1 MKIEN
6 KEHNFVKDGPFI
18 IAEVGINHN
27 GDVKLAKQT
36 IVKAHECGAS
46 AVKLQTFRADTMC
59 SKNSPYY
66 DLFKKCELS
75 EIEIKILNDLCDK
88 LNILL
93 FTTVFDEWAVDTWM
107 KFNPKLIK
115 IASGDITHIPLIE
128 YVASK
133 GIPIILSTG
142 GSSMNDIEVALNSIY
157 SQNKN
162 QDVYILHCVSNY
174 PTKPEDANLNCMQD
188 IKKKFN
194 LPVGFS
200 DHTKGNIVSIS
211 AIASGASI
219 IEKHFTLDQ
228 NFDGPDHK
236 LSSNPEEFRELV
248 RDIKIAYLARGNK
261 SKKPVE
267 DENFIKEIRRS
278 ISASVDIAKGSIIDN
293 SMIVIRRPGHGI
305 QPKDI
310 QLLLGSKVTK
320 DIKAEE
326 VIKWEYIENNIIL

>member
-1 MKIEN
+1 MEIEN
-6 KEHNFVKDGPFI
+6 NKHNFFKDGPFI

-27 GDVKLAKQT
+27 GDIELAKKT

-46 AVKLQTFRADTMC
+46 AVKLQTFQADTMC
-59 SKNSPYY
+59 LKSSPYY
-66 DLFKKCELS
+66 DLFKKCELTETES
-75 EIEIKILNDLCDK
+75 KVINDLCDK
-88 LNILL
+88 LNIFL

-107 KFNPKLIK
+107 QFNPKLIK

-128 YVASK
+128 YTASK

-142 GSSMNDIEVALNSIY
+142 GSSIKEIEVALNAIY
-157 SQNKN
+157 DQNKKL
-162 QDVYILHCVSNY
+162 DVSILHCVSNY
-174 PTKPEDANLNCMQD
+174 PTKPEEANLNCIQD
-188 IKKKFN
+188 LKVKLN

-228 NFDGPDHK
+228 NLDGPDHK
-236 LSSNPEEFRELV
+236 LSSNPKEFKELV

-261 SKKPVE
+261 SKQPVE
-267 DENFIKEIRRS
+267 DKNFIKEIRRS
-278 ISASVDIAKGSIIDN
+278 ISASVDITKGSIIDK
-293 SMIVIRRPGHGI
+293 SMIVIRRPGYGI

-310 QLLLGSKVTK
+310 DKLIGAKAKNDIQKDHIISWK
-320 DIKAEE
+320 DI
-326 VIKWEYIENNIIL
+326 V

>member
-1 MKIEN
+1 MQIEK
-6 KEHNFVKDGPFI
+6 KEYNLVKDGPFI

-27 GDVKLAKQT
+27 GDVELAKKT

-46 AVKLQTFRADTMC
+46 AIKLQTFRADTMC
-59 SKNSPYY
+59 SKSSTYY
-66 DLFKKCELS
+66 DLFKKCELTES
-75 EIEIKILNDLCDK
+75 EIKTLNSLCNK

-93 FTTVFDEWAVDTWM
+93 FTTVLDEWAVDTWM

-115 IASGDITHIPLIE
+115 IASGDITHIPLIK

-142 GSSMNDIEVALNSIY
+142 GSSMKEIEVALEAIY
-157 SQNKN
+157 SQNKK

-174 PTKPEDANLNCMQD
+174 PTKPEEANLNCMQD
-188 IKKKFN
+188 IKEKFN

-200 DHTKGNIVSIS
+200 DHTKGNIVSIA
-211 AIASGASI
+211 AIASGALI

-228 NFDGPDHK
+228 NLDGPDHK
-236 LSSNPEEFRELV
+236 LSSNPEEFIALV
-248 RDIKIAYLARGNK
+248 RDLRTAYLARGSK
-261 SKKPVE
+261 YKKPVE
-267 DENFIKEIRRS
+267 DLNFIKEIRRS
-278 ISASVDIAKGSIIDN
+278 ISASVDIARGSIIDK

-310 QLLLGSKVTK
+310 QVLLGSKVIK

-326 VIKWEYIENNIIL
+326 VIKWEYIEK